1 MSLQDSV
8 KGQLNI
14 SNRPTICT
22 AILQKHWYVL
32 FFENNLNTF
41 VSNRDI
47 VIQNELNKMY
57 I

>member
-1 MSLQDSV
+1 MGLQDSV

-41 VSNRDI
+41 VSDT
-47 VIQNELNKMY
+47 K
-57 I
+57 